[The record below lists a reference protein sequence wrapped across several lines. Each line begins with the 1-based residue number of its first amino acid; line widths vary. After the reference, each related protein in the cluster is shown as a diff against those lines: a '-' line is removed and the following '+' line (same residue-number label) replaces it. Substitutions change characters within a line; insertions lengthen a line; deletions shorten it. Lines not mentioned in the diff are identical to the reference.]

1 MCIPVK
7 WASIFHFNAMLIG
20 SQFCLA
26 FFCFI
31 WISYIFFFIVSVYM
45 LCVSTRL
52 SWRPHLLTSAF
63 LQRTKPGTVLRAI
76 LSTIGMFAVK
86 FYMWLH
92 QRKKLYTW
100 AISQFFSIWTS
111 MQADV
116 SMTKGMKL
124 LIVRNSPSTTA
135 LFAQENGWVL
145 VLSFVVPLH
154 FFFAS
159 CQNIG
164 NLWCTKLLTWTKNLH
179 WVKLHIWITWP

>member
-1 MCIPVK
+1 
-7 WASIFHFNAMLIG
+7 MLCVLFG
-20 SQFCLA
+20 DFVL
-26 FFCFI
+26 FEFP
-31 WISYIFFFIVSVYM
+31 IFFFIVSVYM

-76 LSTIGMFAVK
+76 LSTIGMCTVK

-135 LFAQENGWVL
+135 LFAQENVWVL
-145 VLSFVVPLH
+145 VLSFVV
-154 FFFAS
+154 S
-159 CQNIG
+159 
-164 NLWCTKLLTWTKNLH
+164 LLKKNHLATI
-179 WVKLHIWITWP
+179 LEICYALSY